1 MTDKET
7 FRFNWW
13 DNLNNTWKAILYNS
27 YKYENYANLLSY
39 LENSSLIPNLSNEE
53 IEEILKIENVFYN
66 NDPCDGHYEN
76 EYERLNNLNNIEPL
90 CNLKKIDFGWNNLTE
105 NNFYFNNSNLLEL
118 SVDHNNISS
127 INFLNN
133 FSKLELVKLDY
144 NNISEIPD
152 LKLKEIKQLN
162 IGCNKITN
170 VTNIGRLSTLEELS
184 LYNNKI
190 QSLSGF
196 EALANLKTLSIFGNA
211 IFDLHP
217 LSKLKRLQK
226 LVLDNNKITDLS
238 PISNLTE
245 LVNLSVTTNN
255 YSNSKNVIS
264 TLKDL
269 YNLNKLEKL
278 YIYGNPISYKE
289 MEDLKKVLP
298 NCNIYY
304 QFG

>member
-1 MTDKET
+1 M
-7 FRFNWW
+7 
-13 DNLNNTWKAILYNS
+13 
-27 YKYENYANLLSY
+27 
-39 LENSSLIPNLSNEE
+39 
-53 IEEILKIENVFYN
+53 
-66 NDPCDGHYEN
+66 
-76 EYERLNNLNNIEPL
+76 
-90 CNLKKIDFGWNNLTE
+90 
-105 NNFYFNNSNLLEL
+105 
-118 SVDHNNISS
+118 
-127 INFLNN
+127 
-133 FSKLELVKLDY
+133 VKLDY